1 MDISVVEIGSRKY
14 TYSRVKPKV
23 DPTQIA
29 LSAEKMVGDENCD
42 KTGKEMTHSGEHNIL
57 HCSYHWQRSP
67 NVAIVSFPT
76 FLEVAGL

>member
-42 KTGKEMTHSGEHNIL
+42 KVGKENDTL
-57 HCSYHWQRSP
+57 
-67 NVAIVSFPT
+67 
-76 FLEVAGL
+76 